1 MKKSLL
7 ACLASALFLLG
18 TTTLTPAQGPPP
30 ALKAG
35 APKPI
40 IAADDPIVAP
50 TVDITVP
57 SKPVKRGRQ
66 IVFGVKGIKD
76 KPANLVTYTYVW
88 IVSPTVEDMFSWPDN
103 TQASFG
109 TGDSTD
115 PKHYDITLVANFVF
129 FAADGKTPVLKTS
142 TETVG
147 VDVVD
152 VNPIPPGPPP
162 PPPGPSPDPNPNPGP
177 APAPNP
183 QPPLPNPYPN
193 PFQSSGPS
201 AFENGGFVKAEP
213 GARIPDTKELFYEW
227 ARPLFNGA
235 PTVEA
240 AAPAPAAPAP
250 AKVVPRNPLR

>member
-1 MKKSLL
+1 MKKTFL
-7 ACLASALFLLG
+7 ACLVTAFAVLVG
-18 TTTLTPAQGPPP
+18 TAYTTKAQGPQI
-30 ALKAG
+30 KAAA
-35 APKPI
+35 APVPI
-40 IAADDPIVAP
+40 VAKDDPIVVP

-88 IVSPTVEDMFSWPDN
+88 IVSPTVDDMFAWPDN

-129 FAADGKTPVLKTS
+129 FAADGKTPILKT
-142 TETVG
+142 TQETVG

-152 VNPIPPGPPP
+152 HDPTPPGPTP
-162 PPPGPSPDPNPNPGP
+162 PPPGPNPPGPSPGP
-177 APAPNP
+177 APAP

-201 AFENGGFVKAEP
+201 AFESGGFVKAAP
-213 GARIPDTKELFYEW
+213 GSTIPNSKELFFEW
-227 ARPLFNGA
+227 AKPLFQSDGTPKAAEPEKTPA
-235 PTVEA
+235 PVP
-240 AAPAPAAPAP
+240 APAP
-250 AKVVPRNPLR
+250 KRNPLR